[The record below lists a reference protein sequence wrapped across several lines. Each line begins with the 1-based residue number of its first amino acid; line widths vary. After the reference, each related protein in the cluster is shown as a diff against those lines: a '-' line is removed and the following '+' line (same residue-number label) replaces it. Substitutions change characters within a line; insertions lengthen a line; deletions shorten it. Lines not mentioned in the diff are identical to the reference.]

1 MDTIK
6 INKRKNTAFCYIKK
20 EYKKAIHIWKGF
32 PVYVSLLIKDNNKI
46 IIISKFKINDPNI
59 LYTKKVIATQNNK
72 TAKGVRI
79 TIPYDIIT
87 LLDITENI
95 DCPISVESFNDK
107 KVLQIKIIPS

>member
-32 PVYVSLLIKDNNKI
+32 PVYVSLTKDNNK

-59 LYTKKVIATQNNK
+59 IYTKKVIATQNNK

-87 LLDITENI
+87 LLNITENI
-95 DCPISVESFNDK
+95 DCPISVQSFNDNE
-107 KVLQIKIIPS
+107 VLQIEIIPS

>member
-32 PVYVSLLIKDNNKI
+32 PVYVSLTKDNNKI
-46 IIISKFKINDPNI
+46 IISKFKIKDPNI
-59 LYTKKVIATQNNK
+59 IYTKKVIATQNNK

-95 DCPISVESFNDK
+95 DCPISIESFNDK
-107 KVLQIKIIPS
+107 KVLQIKILPS

>member
-32 PVYVSLLIKDNNKI
+32 PVYVSLTKDNNKI
-46 IIISKFKINDPNI
+46 IISKYKIKDPNI
-59 LYTKKVIATQNNK
+59 IYTKKVIATQNNK

-87 LLDITENI
+87 LLNITENI
-95 DCPISVESFNDK
+95 DCPISVQSFNDK
-107 KVLQIKIIPS
+107 EVLQIEITSS